1 MSSNKFLV
9 GSFAALSITFAG
21 ALAAQQ
27 NIQIHIYGE
36 EERPNLDF
44 GERVEDPTPD
54 PRAQRKTERMLRE
67 RELQARD
74 EAPVGRVTPRR
85 EPDMDKLQRTERML
99 RAQEEAAK
107 DEPR

>member
-9 GSFAALSITFAG
+9 SSVATLSIMFAG

-36 EERPNLDF
+36 DTPDTSDVPTPVSDPAKQARTARMLKEQERQAAKEYP
-44 GERVEDPTPD
+44 RPRITSPTPD
-54 PRAQRKTERMLRE
+54 MEKQR
-67 RELQARD
+67 
-74 EAPVGRVTPRR
+74 
-85 EPDMDKLQRTERML
+85 RTERML
-99 RAQEEAAK
+99 EAQEAQAK

>member
-9 GSFAALSITFAG
+9 SSVAALSIMFAG

-36 EERPNLDF
+36 DTPDTSQ
-44 GERVEDPTPD
+44 VPTPVSD
-54 PRAQRKTERMLRE
+54 PAKQARTTKMLKEQERQAAKEYPKPRITPRAPDMKKLEKTERMLE
-67 RELQARD
+67 
-74 EAPVGRVTPRR
+74 
-85 EPDMDKLQRTERML
+85 
-99 RAQEEAAK
+99 AQEEQAK